1 MGFPLT
7 QTAEI
12 ELDPSSPSQ
21 AGTSKPRPAIG
32 FLWHGDRN
40 IGGGEYA
47 TWLLARSLQRD
58 YRPVLIYAK
67 HNHLITDYA
76 ASGIELVNIPLA
88 SRLTGVY
95 RDAVRFDARRLVLL
109 VWLYLNAIPHVV
121 RAVRQYRIQILHPVD
136 NLSKLIA
143 GVAGGIAGVKV
154 VAHCHDDLGST
165 FIERMLRVYQLIF
178 MHRIIAVSQTIARR
192 FTVLGRLPR
201 KVATIYNGVDLA
213 MFGPARGGG
222 SGVDDGGT
230 AARAVTIGMIAL
242 FDGVKGH
249 RFLFRALASLRAK
262 GQDGWRCVLVGDG
275 REKSALLKEV
285 DALDLSDRVTFLG
298 YRRDVPELLCGMD
311 ILVVPSERES
321 FGMAAVEAMAM
332 RVPVVASDVG
342 GLSEVIEHGKTG
354 FLVPPQDP
362 LALAEAIET
371 LIRNPAL
378 RAEMGK
384 RGRQRVEHYFS
395 LEKNVASTR
404 ALYDELLQ
412 SVAPG

>member
-1 MGFPLT
+1 M
-7 QTAEI
+7 
-12 ELDPSSPSQ
+12 
-21 AGTSKPRPAIG
+21 
-32 FLWHGDRN
+32 
-40 IGGGEYA
+40 
-47 TWLLARSLQRD
+47 RSLQRD
-58 YRPVLIYAK
+58 YRPVLIYAR
-67 HNHLITDYA
+67 HNHLIADYA
-76 ASGIELVNIPLA
+76 ASGVELVNIPLDP
-88 SRLTGVY
+88 RLTGVY
-95 RDAVRFDARRLVLL
+95 RDAVRFNPRRLVLL
-109 VWLYLNAIPHVV
+109 VLLYLKAIPHVV

-143 GVAGGIAGVKV
+143 GVAGRIAGVKV

-165 FIERMLRVYQLIF
+165 FIERMLRVYQLVF

-213 MFGPARGGG
+213 MFDPARVGG
-222 SGVDDGGT
+222 SGVDDGGS

-249 RFLFRALASLRAK
+249 RFLFRALASLKAK
-262 GQDGWRCVLVGDG
+262 GSGGWRCVLVGDG
-275 REKSALLKEV
+275 REKAALLKEV
-285 DALDLSDRVTFLG
+285 DALNLSDRVTFLG
-298 YRRDVPELLCGMD
+298 YRRDVPELLRSID

-332 RVPVVASDVG
+332 QVPVVASDVG

-354 FLVPPQDP
+354 FLVPPRDP

-371 LIRNPAL
+371 LICSPAL
-378 RAEMGK
+378 RVEMGR
-384 RGRQRVEHYFS
+384 RGRQRVEQYFS
-395 LEKNVASTR
+395 LEKNVASTK

-412 SVAPG
+412 GVAPG